1 MDEVAGPAVPG
12 TPPRPAGEPAADG
25 GGAAPARGRGRRPF
39 PRRPFSG
46 WGWGDRRF
54 RGRMRH
60 PRERPLLAL
69 CVGVTVLAVVGAFSR
84 AADGDS
90 GQPLLLLSIP
100 ALVFF
105 VRGQLYARQRVN
117 GVRISPTQFPE
128 AHRMVAEA
136 AAAFGMRRVPEAYVV
151 LGNGYVNAFASGHGF
166 RRYVAVNSDLFE
178 VGGRLADPD
187 ALRFVIGHEVGHI
200 AAGHT
205 SFWRQFG
212 ISIANV
218 IPGIGATLGRAQEY
232 TADNYAYAFCP
243 QGMQGLRVLA
253 AGKYL
258 YTAVDFHEIAAR
270 ARTDQGLFVMLV
282 NLLSSHPVNTWR
294 FAALAD
300 RSRPG
305 RVL

>member
-1 MDEVAGPAVPG
+1 MGSA
-12 TPPRPAGEPAADG
+12 
-25 GGAAPARGRGRRPF
+25 
-39 PRRPFSG
+39 
-46 WGWGDRRF
+46 WQWGDPRVRR
-54 RGRMRH
+54 RLRH
-60 PRERPLLAL
+60 PRENRILVA
-69 CVGVTVLAVVGAFSR
+69 CGAVTLLAVVGAVSR
-84 AADGDS
+84 AVSGDPEE
-90 GQPLLLLSIP
+90 PLLLLSIP
-100 ALVFF
+100 ALVYF

-117 GVRISPTQFPE
+117 GVRITEDQFPE

-136 AAAFGMRRVPEAYVV
+136 AAAFNMRRVPEAYVV
-151 LGNGYVNAFASGHGF
+151 LGNGVLNAFASGHGM

-205 SFWRQFG
+205 SFWRHFCVSVAQ
-212 ISIANV
+212 V
-218 IPGIGATLGRAQEY
+218 IPGVGSTLGRAQEY
-232 TADNYAYAFCP
+232 TADNHAYAYCP
-243 QGMQGLRVLA
+243 EGMYGMRALA

-258 YTAVDFHEIAAR
+258 YRDVDFHAVAAR
-270 ARTDQGLFVMLV
+270 AATDTGFFVLLV
-282 NLLSSHPVNTWR
+282 NLLSSHPVNTFR